1 VRERVRMGGRALG
14 SELEAPTE
22 VLDVHVVEKTPTM
35 AILSAGTGFHQDLL
49 GTKMGGRIVWMVG
62 LGNSQSS
69 AKAEVNRICRYLLT
83 DPEKFGLE
91 R

>member
-1 VRERVRMGGRALG
+1 MGGRALG

-35 AILSAGTGFHQDLL
+35 AILSAGTGVHQDLL
-49 GTKMGGRIVWMVG
+49 GTRMGRRVVWMVG